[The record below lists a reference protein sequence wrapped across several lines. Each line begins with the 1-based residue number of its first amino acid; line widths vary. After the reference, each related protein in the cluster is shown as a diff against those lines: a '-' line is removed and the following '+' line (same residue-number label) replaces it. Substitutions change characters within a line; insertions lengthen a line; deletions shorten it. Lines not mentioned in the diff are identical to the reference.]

1 MDIHMHDRARLS
13 LYAIACGVVLCVS
26 ASAQDAVGERVE
38 SVLRLRADT
47 DHGREIYGRDCSSCH
62 GRTGWGDAAT
72 GNPALAGQRPNYL
85 VKQLADVIETD
96 RTLPEMHRLMARWQF
111 EDPQTLRDVAT
122 FLADLPPNPSP
133 QQGTGRQLAEG
144 RRVYEAECAAC
155 HGRFGEGDNAAYVPA
170 LRGQHFVYL
179 QAQMQSLATG
189 HRSGMDGEGQERLR
203 ALSLAQLDAVADH
216 LSRLPSERDAVPD
229 GNPFVPGAE

>member
-1 MDIHMHDRARLS
+1 MHGRARRS
-13 LYAIACGVVLCVS
+13 LYAIACGVFLCVS
-26 ASAQDAVGERVE
+26 ASAQDAVGQRVE

-62 GRTGWGDAAT
+62 GRTGGGDATT
-72 GNPALAGQRPNYL
+72 GTPALAGQRPNYL
-85 VKQLADVIETD
+85 VKQLADVMETD
-96 RTLPEMHRLMARWQF
+96 RVLPEMHRLMARWQF

-122 FLADLPPNPSP
+122 FLANLPPNPSP

-144 RRVYEAECAAC
+144 RQVYEAECATC

-179 QAQMQSLATG
+179 QVQMRSLATG
-189 HRSGMDGEGQERLR
+189 HRSGMDGEGQARLR
-203 ALSLAQLDAVADH
+203 ALSLAQLETLADY